1 VALSKTCGIRTL
13 KQVDTLTTSM
23 SRPFIRPVS
32 ASAYNLIKRLSKIV
46 TPFLV
51 FEENWD
57 PNAVIT
63 MADDQGHTPDVKLL
77 ELLCFTRTRHK
88 AKVADALKREK
99 EGLPKSINKG
109 CQSI

>member
-1 VALSKTCGIRTL
+1 MALSKTCGIRTL

-23 SRPFIRPVS
+23 SRPFIRTVS
-32 ASAYNLIKRLSKIV
+32 ASAYNLIKRLSKIM

-63 MADDQGHTPDVKLL
+63 LGESSRPY
-77 ELLCFTRTRHK
+77 TRRQ
-88 AKVADALKREK
+88 AARIALFHAYTLQRQSRRRTQ
-99 EGLPKSINKG
+99 EGE
-109 CQSI
+109 